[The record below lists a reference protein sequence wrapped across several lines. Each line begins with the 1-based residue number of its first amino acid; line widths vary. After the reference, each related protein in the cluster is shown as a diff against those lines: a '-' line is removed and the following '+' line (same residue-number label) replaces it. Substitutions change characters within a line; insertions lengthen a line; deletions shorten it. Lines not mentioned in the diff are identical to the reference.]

1 MKDNGGCFLNTFL
14 ILGLL
19 ALILTVTYRVA
30 FYANYLSL
38 ETDEVVF
45 DWTGGEQNIY
55 VSTDARSW
63 IVEDDEN
70 VYWASFSNWGSTL
83 HIYAYQNTSKE
94 DRSAY
99 IKIRS
104 GSIKGL
110 GNEWRWLSVVQ
121 KGKQATYLNAS
132 KQTISFSERGGSE
145 SLQISTD
152 GDGWYV
158 TDCPSW
164 IAKSVSGNTLVLKVS
179 ANNDVSRSGT
189 VRINS
194 EELSTKIE
202 VVQYGNLLYSQP
214 AGNFYC
220 DGIYDCNESKDYN
233 GHALH
238 TPNLD
243 LNLDHFRFV
252 FSFKALSYNGRY
264 SWESNYAYESDRQWI
279 IVQGT
284 TRRLGICLYSD
295 GSIWVT
301 TNNQNH
307 YYSTNLIYAWNSF
320 MDIDVEYDHGLLR
333 INGNSLYIEMDK
345 DYKYDRGFH
354 YTKTLPSKT

>member
-83 HIYAYQNTSKE
+83 HIYAYNQNNSKE

-110 GNEWRWLSVVQ
+110 GNEWRWLRVVQ

-132 KQTISFSERGGSE
+132 KQTVSFSEYGSRE
-145 SLQISTD
+145 TLNISTD
-152 GDGWYV
+152 GDSWSVVSCPDWV
-158 TDCPSW
+158 T
-164 IAKSVSGNTLVLKVS
+164 KSVSGNSLVLKVS
-179 ANNDVSRSGT
+179 SN
-189 VRINS
+189 
-194 EELSTKIE
+194 
-202 VVQYGNLLYSQP
+202 
-214 AGNFYC
+214 
-220 DGIYDCNESKDYN
+220 
-233 GHALH
+233 
-238 TPNLD
+238 
-243 LNLDHFRFV
+243 
-252 FSFKALSYNGRY
+252 NGRRR
-264 SWESNYAYESDRQWI
+264 EGVVRLKSDDLVTDINVNQPSSLTI
-279 IVQGT
+279 SISSIKIGNV
-284 TRRLGICLYSD
+284 YKD
-295 GSIWVT
+295 GSIETNYGNTLYSSYTMYLKPRIDYYGYKTGSVT
-301 TNNQNH
+301 LYQKLYTP
-307 YYSTNLIYAWNSF
+307 YGLSTGTSSPSGYSTKTEVYLYEGNNTTELQGWGNERKGHWSSGWYRYEVWYNGKCLASESFYIY
-320 MDIDVEYDHGLLR
+320 
-333 INGNSLYIEMDK
+333 
-345 DYKYDRGFH
+345 
-354 YTKTLPSKT
+354 